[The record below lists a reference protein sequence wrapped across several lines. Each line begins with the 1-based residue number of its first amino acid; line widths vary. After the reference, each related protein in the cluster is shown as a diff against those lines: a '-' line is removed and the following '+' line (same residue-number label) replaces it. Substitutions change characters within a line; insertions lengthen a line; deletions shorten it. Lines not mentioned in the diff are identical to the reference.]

1 MTAIAS
7 SSPAFRWWNTTGCAF
22 SRAKP
27 GTRRT
32 KCRAAQLRG
41 SDQGNDLTKAL
52 AHDEHLRSF
61 LAIPGKDNGFDIEGL
76 AVAGERL
83 FLGLRGPVLRGW
95 TVILE
100 VEPKARAD
108 DPTTLQLKKIGPGG
122 RRYRKHF
129 LQLGGLGVRD
139 LCVDGPDLLILA
151 GPTMDLDGPVTVFRW
166 RHGVRSSVERVVFSN
181 QVPPIMQLPF
191 GVGTDAG
198 RDHAEGMTVCSP
210 DGGATRAVMVVY
222 DSASDGRKREAG
234 TVEADLF
241 ALPDGGG

>member
-1 MTAIAS
+1 M
-7 SSPAFRWWNTTGCAF
+7 
-22 SRAKP
+22 
-27 GTRRT
+27 
-32 KCRAAQLRG
+32 
-41 SDQGNDLTKAL
+41 
-52 AHDEHLRSF
+52 
-61 LAIPGKDNGFDIEGL
+61 
-76 AVAGERL
+76 
-83 FLGLRGPVLRGW
+83 
-95 TVILE
+95 
-100 VEPKARAD
+100 
-108 DPTTLQLKKIGPGG
+108 QLKKIGPGG

-166 RHGVRSSVERVVFSN
+166 RHGVRSSEERVVFSN
-181 QVPPIMQLPF
+181 QVPPIMELPF

-222 DSASDGRKREAG
+222 DSASDGRKQEAG